1 MALLPSA
8 KNQTHLTAHA
18 WERGCTALMR
28 LGVGWVAPK
37 EPRASEQDVI
47 SKPET

>member
-8 KNQTHLTAHA
+8 KIQTHFTAHA
-18 WERGCTALMR
+18 WECVCTALMR
-28 LGVGWVAPK
+28 LGVGWVAP
-37 EPRASEQDVI
+37 RAPELGGDVI

>member
-8 KNQTHLTAHA
+8 KNQTHFTAHA

-28 LGVGWVAPK
+28 LSVGWVAQKVPQAG
-37 EPRASEQDVI
+37 ERDAI